1 MALTT
6 KEFMDRLESISVYE
20 NKPYGRCFLLFEEES
35 SYGASAANE
44 MSGYLSLSDA
54 FKCFYLE
61 TVERINTECRPKVKT
76 PLSEF
81 YPMFFARL
89 NNNFETLVAAE
100 RVALHG
106 YPHQAFTMHRN
117 NFDNAVLTAGAMQG
131 FTDFYSIEGLV
142 PGQAFD
148 ERSMKALRKKTEFA
162 IQDIMLG
169 SKSGMSQSTV
179 DALSKINHAFDLE
192 VHGSR
197 LSLAKAAD
205 WLKGVAP
212 LRIMPTFEPRTFSL
226 HMNRYLE
233 VAWMVCRMIPLIQPP
248 EAQLSAD
255 WPEKWRVLDDSFQ
268 LICDAMT
275 KECGKPFG
283 AAFIEFVQNKFPFT
297 AESVFPLK

>member
-1 MALTT
+1 MSLTP

-20 NKPYGRCFLLFEEES
+20 DKPYGRCSLLFDEEKN
-35 SYGASAANE
+35 YGIRAADK
-44 MSGYLSLSDA
+44 MSGYLALSDA

-61 TVERINTECRPKVKT
+61 TVERLNTECRPKVTT

-117 NFDNAVLTAGAMQG
+117 NFDNAVLTAAAMQG
-131 FTDFYSIEGLV
+131 FTDFYSIEGVV

-148 ERSMKALRKKTEFA
+148 EKSMKALRKKTEFA
-162 IQDIMLG
+162 IQDVMLG
-169 SKSGMSQSTV
+169 CKSGLSEETV
-179 DALSKINHAFDLE
+179 EALNKINNTFDLE

-197 LSLAKAAD
+197 LSLAKAAN
-205 WLKGVAP
+205 WFKGVAP
-212 LRIMPTFEPRTFSL
+212 LRIMPTFEPRAFSL

-248 EAQLSAD
+248 EAPLAGD
-255 WPEKWRVLDDSFQ
+255 WQEKWRVLDDSFR
-268 LICDAMT
+268 LMCDAMT
-275 KECGKPFG
+275 SECGKPFG
-283 AAFIEFVQNKFPFT
+283 AAFIEFVYSKLPFT
-297 AESVFPLK
+297 AETVFPLK